1 MDVESIMCTSCG
13 GGEDEDQILLCDG
26 KGEPFSSSFSSLSS
40 TPNCSFPLWSGC
52 ENAYHMYCL
61 SIPLTCIPEGDWF
74 CDECTN
80 QMKEEEEKK
89 NKTADE
95 EQDNPDSDEDYR

>member
-1 MDVESIMCTSCG
+1 
-13 GGEDEDQILLCDG
+13 
-26 KGEPFSSSFSSLSS
+26 
-40 TPNCSFPLWSGC
+40 
-52 ENAYHMYCL
+52 MYCL